1 MSTETVWNRRLAC
14 AGARRSSSAMWRE
27 IKVAEVK
34 RAELDAPSQCVTTQA
49 LFSISTYELQ

>member
-14 AGARRSSSAMWRE
+14 AGARRSSSAVWPE

-34 RAELDAPSQCVTTQA
+34 RAELNAPS
-49 LFSISTYELQ
+49 